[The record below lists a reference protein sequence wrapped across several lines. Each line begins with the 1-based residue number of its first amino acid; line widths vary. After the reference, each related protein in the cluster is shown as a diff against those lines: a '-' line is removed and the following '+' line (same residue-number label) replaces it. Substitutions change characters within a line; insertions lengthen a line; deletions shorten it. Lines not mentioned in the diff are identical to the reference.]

1 VFSMESKRSFYDSI
15 FKGMNQAWPL
25 LSASIVLFY
34 GSFLIQSDT
43 ISLGDLTVF
52 MMYQTQ
58 VLKHMGGLADHWTR
72 IIGALGSAEKILKL
86 LYRSKIQGTM
96 DYEYDVPS
104 APCEGKIQFQNV
116 NFSYPTQ
123 KNVLRLKNMNL
134 EVTPGQVVALVGKSG
149 GGKST
154 VLQLLKDSYKSND
167 GEVLLDGL
175 PVQRYE
181 RSFLHNSVAMVEQT
195 PTLFARSIRDN
206 IAYGIEET
214 AITDEQVT
222 AAAKL
227 ANADS
232 FISLLPDGYNTKLG
246 ERGVTL
252 SGGQQQRV
260 SIARALV
267 REPKVL
273 LLDEATA
280 SLDSESEHVV
290 HQAIDSLMT
299 SKSINKSMTLII
311 VAHRLSTVRN
321 ADLIVVIDDGEIVER
336 GSHEELLCA
345 DGVYCQLVQ
354 KQLHK

>member
-1 VFSMESKRSFYDSI
+1 
-15 FKGMNQAWPL
+15 
-25 LSASIVLFY
+25 
-34 GSFLIQSDT
+34 
-43 ISLGDLTVF
+43 
-52 MMYQTQ
+52 
-58 VLKHMGGLADHWTR
+58 
-72 IIGALGSAEKILKL
+72 
-86 LYRSKIQGTM
+86 
-96 DYEYDVPS
+96 
-104 APCEGKIQFQNV
+104 
-116 NFSYPTQ
+116 
-123 KNVLRLKNMNL
+123 
-134 EVTPGQVVALVGKSG
+134 
-149 GGKST
+149 
-154 VLQLLKDSYKSND
+154 
-167 GEVLLDGL
+167 
-175 PVQRYE
+175 
-181 RSFLHNSVAMVEQT
+181 MVEQT

-336 GSHEELLCA
+336 GSHEELLCE